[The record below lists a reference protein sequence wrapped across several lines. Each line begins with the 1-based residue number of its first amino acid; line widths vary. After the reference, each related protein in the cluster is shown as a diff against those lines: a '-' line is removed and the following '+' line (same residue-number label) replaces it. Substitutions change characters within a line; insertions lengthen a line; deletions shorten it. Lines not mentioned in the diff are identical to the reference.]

1 MTLFLAA
8 VGLGSGA
15 AFVDTVSTTGVTFLG
30 IGAAIVLGAILN
42 VMLFGHVVF
51 GLSTDD
57 LFGVVSGT
65 AGNPAILV
73 YANRALQS
81 DRIDVAF
88 ATIFPSMTILKIVC
102 AQVAIGLLGGP
113 GLP

>member
-1 MTLFLAA
+1 MFDSMLETTRQKGQGKQMYTLP
-8 VGLGSGA
+8 V
-15 AFVDTVSTTGVTFLG
+15 AFALHVIL
-30 IGAAIVLGAILN
+30 LGAILS
-42 VMLFGHVVF
+42 VMLLGHYAF

-88 ATIFPSMTILKIVC
+88 ATIFPSMTILKIACV
-102 AQVAIGLLGGP
+102 QIAIGVYAP
-113 GLP
+113 